1 MRVVVVVVDS
11 RGNDVLV
18 LIVDDN
24 VLVPA
29 LLRVFIRKN
38 SHTYKY
44 SKKYEKSM
52 SMMDLCMFLN
62 KPAEKAV

>member
-1 MRVVVVVVDS
+1 MRVVVVDS
-11 RGNDVLV
+11 VGNDVLV

-38 SHTYKY
+38 NHTYKY
-44 SKKYEKSM
+44 S
-52 SMMDLCMFLN
+52 SMMDLYMFLN
-62 KPAEKAV
+62 NPAEKAI

>member
-44 SKKYEKSM
+44 SN
-52 SMMDLCMFLN
+52 DDGPIHVFN
-62 KPAEKAV
+62 NPAEKAV

>member
-11 RGNDVLV
+11 GGNDVLV

-24 VLVPA
+24 VLVPT

-44 SKKYEKSM
+44 S
-52 SMMDLCMFLN
+52 SMMDLYMFFN
-62 KPAEKAV
+62 SPAEKAV